1 MPSLWPRQI
10 LTKCLQEV
18 EDLEVRLQLATEVQV
33 FDVGIEV
40 GLFLVD
46 CSFLYSRSSSDEVSH
61 TLLPIFSPEL

>member
-10 LTKCLQEV
+10 LTKYLQEV

-40 GLFLVD
+40 GLFVVVTP
-46 CSFLYSRSSSDEVSH
+46 S
-61 TLLPIFSPEL
+61 